1 MKRSVLRALALAVP
15 MGVGIAA
22 GNANAALDLTPLT
35 TGMDATPIVAGVLAA
50 AGVLALVVFA
60 KFGAKKV
67 VGFFGG

>member
-1 MKRSVLRALALAVP
+1 MKYVRKLGYAVP
-15 MGVGIAA
+15 VLSLGLMASR
-22 GNANAALDLTPLT
+22 ANAALDLTPLT